1 MLFMR
6 LKHLVSIVVLLWV
19 LTACDLSLPGLDT
32 GTPATSIPTLESVL
46 TPYIPPNPKPTN
58 PAQTAQSSPGDVI
71 GIGNA
76 QALQAGAP
84 LTENLAQSFSW
95 LPDSEQVALAVDQ
108 GIMVYS
114 LEAATVTN
122 HLEALNPGNLTSSKQ
137 AQWLAW
143 VSDENTIQVLNTQ
156 ENRQVAEIHSPSG
169 PVTSL
174 SLASES
180 GKLAFATFDNHL
192 QVWAA
197 QDGAV
202 QLFKDWQLSYWLA
215 DLTFSPD
222 GNILAGADLPNFQV
236 HLIDLT
242 TGEEIR
248 SMQWTEHASPALYS
262 VEFSPDWK
270 YLAWVARGSV
280 MIMDVDSGEPVAT
293 LDHEDFVSAVAW
305 SSDGRLLATAAAGTL
320 NGQLSPL
327 VYLWDATGGKLINQ
341 LPQQGSVLSM
351 SFSPDGRELAVLTS
365 GGALQVWSVTP

>member
-1 MLFMR
+1 MR
-6 LKHLVSIVVLLWV
+6 LKHLVSILVLLWV
-19 LTACDLSLPGLDT
+19 LTACDLSLPGLDA
-32 GTPATSIPTLESVL
+32 GTPATSIPSLEPVL
-46 TPYIPPNPKPTN
+46 TPYIPPNPTPTN
-58 PAQTAQSSPGDVI
+58 PAQTSQSSPGDVI

-197 QDGAV
+197 QDGSV
-202 QLFKDWQLSYWLA
+202 QLFKDWQLTYWLA

-222 GNILAGADLPNFQV
+222 GNILAGADLPNFMV

-248 SMQWTEHASPALYS
+248 SMQWTEHASPALYK